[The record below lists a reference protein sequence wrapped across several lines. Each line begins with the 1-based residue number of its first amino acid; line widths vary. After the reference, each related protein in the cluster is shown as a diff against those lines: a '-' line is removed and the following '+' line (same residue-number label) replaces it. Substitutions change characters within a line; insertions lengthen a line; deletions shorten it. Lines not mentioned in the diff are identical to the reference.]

1 MADKILVSTTE
12 MQATINRYNNAK
24 ESVNDA
30 FNHMQSAMDHLDNC
44 WKGPAWAA
52 MMAKWYV
59 INGNI
64 RRSDTAIEM
73 AINGLNSTIN
83 TMVNAETTNTNTAK
97 NLEVGS
103 DSTVYV

>member
-1 MADKILVSTTE
+1 MADIIKVSASE
-12 MQATINRYNNAK
+12 MQATVTKYTNARA
-24 ESVNDA
+24 NMDDA
-30 FNHMQSAMDHLDNC
+30 FSAMEQAMNHLDNC

-73 AINGLNSTIN
+73 AINGLNNTIN